1 MTTKDIL
8 VAEDNLVNQQVAIQM
23 LSRLGHDVEVV
34 DNGKKAVE
42 AALTGK
48 YDLVFM
54 DVMMPELDGLSA
66 TIEIREF
73 ERPALRV
80 PIVALTARTES
91 QDERNCMDA
100 GMDAFIPKPFTSQ
113 QLEECI
119 NRFLKPTYFA
129 SESVVINHSILN
141 TFLEAMGEFDEEFT
155 RELIRDYL
163 SEASRIRSDIYAGLA
178 SEDVELV
185 CRAVHSLKA
194 SSAVIG
200 AQDLSELCGELEKSC
215 LLDDL
220 EEVRLKLSHFEGALN
235 QVRDE
240 LSGFQKE
247 SSQDPS

>member
-8 VAEDNLVNQQVAIQM
+8 VAEDNLVNQQVVIQM

-54 DVMMPELDGLSA
+54 DLMMPELDGLSA

-91 QDERNCMDA
+91 KDERNCIDA

-119 NRFLKPTYFA
+119 NRFLKPTYFS
-129 SESVVINHSILN
+129 SESVVINHSILG
-141 TFLEAMGEFDEEFT
+141 TFLDAMGEYDEEFT

-178 SEDVELV
+178 SENVELV

-200 AQDLSELCGELEKSC
+200 AEDLSELCGELEKSC
-215 LLDDL
+215 LLADL

-235 QVRDE
+235 QVREE

-247 SSQDPS
+247 SSNDPS